1 MQHLVQNYC
10 VNNSDKHR
18 ASLSSLWYT
27 GAFPWFSS
35 LTRNEGLPGN
45 YSYLG
50 NVSFRP
56 KAIFSGLIKR
66 TEPLL
71 NKNHRQMEM
80 EAS

>member
-1 MQHLVQNYC
+1 MKNYH

-18 ASLSSLWYT
+18 DSLSSLCYT

-50 NVSFRP
+50 NVSFRL
-56 KAIFSGLIKR
+56 KAIFSSLIKR

-71 NKNHRQMEM
+71 NKNYRQIEM
-80 EAS
+80 EAF